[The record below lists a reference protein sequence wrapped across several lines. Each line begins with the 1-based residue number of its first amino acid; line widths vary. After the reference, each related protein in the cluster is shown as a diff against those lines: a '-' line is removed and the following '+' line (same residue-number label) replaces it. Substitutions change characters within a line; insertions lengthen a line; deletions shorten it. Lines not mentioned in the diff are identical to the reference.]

1 MMPRRGV
8 RRGFGL
14 VGFVG
19 LVVTAGASGVSAQQ
33 PRSGPPTLEWGV
45 LLEAVLPD
53 SGTAQPAS
61 WSQIA
66 ARRLRVQWETSQP
79 TPVAGA
85 PGRFS
90 LSGRTLMSHQ
100 GEYAAYTTGRQGG
113 PDLSRPQITTLTLIG
128 TRDGVERVILTLE
141 ARTFAERAL
150 FGEPVMKAA
159 GAISRMEW
167 CGEDDLMTRHWIGS
181 FDWPGKRRAWYL
193 MRSEG
198 GSGGLNGDVEFAW
211 QDPKSTNEA
220 PIPIRWERC
229 PGP

>member
-1 MMPRRGV
+1 TIRAPRGRQRDGRWPGRVRSHFCHTGSGDEMMPRRGV

-79 TPVAGA
+79 TPVA
-85 PGRFS
+85 
-90 LSGRTLMSHQ
+90 
-100 GEYAAYTTGRQGG
+100 
-113 PDLSRPQITTLTLIG
+113 
-128 TRDGVERVILTLE
+128 
-141 ARTFAERAL
+141 
-150 FGEPVMKAA
+150 
-159 GAISRMEW
+159 
-167 CGEDDLMTRHWIGS
+167 
-181 FDWPGKRRAWYL
+181 
-193 MRSEG
+193 
-198 GSGGLNGDVEFAW
+198 
-211 QDPKSTNEA
+211 
-220 PIPIRWERC
+220 
-229 PGP
+229 